1 MDDAALSNILQ
12 ENLLTL
18 LCFDDK
24 HAVIIRGLVEAD
36 LFEGYYREIARSV
49 YVYIDT
55 QKKAPK
61 DHLADLFDTIIEKN
75 DRKAKQFRNILR
87 QLNQTREGVNTKF
100 VMERLSEFVRLQQLK
115 GATMEVIEIFQSG
128 RVDQEAMQK
137 VESVLAQAMRKRLE
151 VFDPGVHL
159 GDKKRALNF
168 LDIETDT
175 DIFHTGIKELD
186 SKRLGP
192 LRRGLHLF
200 IGLPKKGKSWWLV
213 NLGKNAYLEGHK
225 VLHISLEMSE
235 ERMVRRYYQAL
246 FAMAKRKAV
255 SELEAYYQTRFNLDE
270 LGKLISFERKR
281 LKPKL
286 YLSDPEIREK
296 LGDRLDRFGLRLNR
310 IMIKDFPT
318 GQLTIPALEAYLDG
332 LELQQGFIPDLVMV
346 DYPLL
351 MKFDHKYQRQML
363 GQIVKELR
371 GIAVQ
376 RNMAMVIV
384 SQSSKKGSGAMQ
396 VADKHVAEDWSQI
409 GTADVILTYSQ
420 TEQERQ
426 LGLARIYVAD
436 ARDEEDQF
444 TVLIAQN
451 YATGQ
456 FCRASVRMH
465 KQYWSVLDEYTK
477 SGEGENDESE
487 EEESED

>member
-1 MDDAALSNILQ
+1 MDDPVLSNILQ

-24 HAVIIRGLVEAD
+24 HAAMIRGLVEAD
-36 LFEGYYREIARSV
+36 LFESYYREIAKAV

-75 DRKAKQFRNILR
+75 DRKAKAFRNILR
-87 QLNQTREGVNTKF
+87 QLNQTREGVNAKF

-128 RVDQEAMQK
+128 RVDQEAMRK

-151 VFDPGVHL
+151 VFDPGVYL

-168 LDIETDT
+168 LDMETDA
-175 DIFHTGIKELD
+175 DVFHTGIKELD

-235 ERMVRRYYQAL
+235 ERMVRRYYQSL
-246 FAMAKRKAV
+246 FAMAKRKATN
-255 SELEAYYQTRFNLDE
+255 ELEAHYQTRFNLDE
-270 LGKLISFERKR
+270 LGKLVGFERKK

-286 YLSDPEIREK
+286 YLSDPEIRTK
-296 LGDRLDRFGLRLNR
+296 LGGRLDRFGLRLNR

-318 GQLTIPALEAYLDG
+318 GQLTIPALESYLDG
-332 LELQQGFIPDLVMV
+332 LELQQGFIPDLIMV

-351 MKFDHKYQRQML
+351 MKFDHKHQREML

-376 RNMAMVIV
+376 RNLAMVIV
-384 SQSSKKGSGAMQ
+384 GQSSKKGAGATQ
-396 VADKHVAEDWSQI
+396 VDDTHIAEDWSQI

-420 TEQERQ
+420 TEQEKQ

-436 ARDEEDQF
+436 AREEEDRF
-444 TVLIAQN
+444 TVLVAQS

-465 KQYWSVLDEYTK
+465 KQYWNVLDAYTK
-477 SGEGENDESE
+477 SGDGADESE
-487 EEESED
+487 ENDPED